1 MVDTNVLISLL
12 VFSSKKM
19 NRMMECIFMQHQLVL
34 SSYIVEELKDVVR
47 RKFAGK
53 AGVIDTLLA
62 KMNYEY
68 VYIPDIV
75 DDTFFEIKD
84 VKDYPVLYTAIL
96 EDVDI
101 LVTGDHD
108 FSDVEVE
115 RPEILTPAEFVDRYC
130 MLDGGKSEK

>member
-19 NRMMECIFMQHQLVL
+19 NQMMGCIFMEHQLVL

-47 RKFAGK
+47 RKFPNKVAI
-53 AGVIDTLLA
+53 ADTLLA

-68 VYIPDIV
+68 VYTPDIL
-75 DDTFFEIKD
+75 DETLFEIRD

-101 LVTGDHD
+101 LVTGDSD
-108 FSDVEVE
+108 FSDVDVDK
-115 RPEILTPAEFVDRYC
+115 PEILTPTEFVERYC
-130 MLDGGKSEK
+130 

>member
-19 NRMMECIFMQHQLVL
+19 NQMMECIFMEHQLVL

-47 RKFAGK
+47 RKFPDK
-53 AGVIDTLLA
+53 VGVVDALLA

-68 VYIPDIV
+68 VYTPDIL
-75 DDTFFEIKD
+75 DETLFEIRD
-84 VKDYPVLYTAIL
+84 VKDYPVLYTAVL

-101 LVTGDHD
+101 LVTGDND
-108 FSDVEVE
+108 FSDVDVDK
-115 RPEILTPAEFVDRYC
+115 PEILTPAEFVERYC
-130 MLDGGKSEK
+130 

>member
-19 NRMMECIFMQHQLVL
+19 NQMMEYIFTEHQLVL
-34 SSYIVEELKDVVR
+34 SSYIVEELKDVVS

-53 AGVIDTLLA
+53 AGVVDTLLA

-68 VYIPDIV
+68 VYTPEILDE
-75 DDTFFEIKD
+75 TLFEIRD

-101 LVTGDHD
+101 LVTGDSD
-108 FSDVEVE
+108 FSDVDVE
-115 RPEILTPAEFVDRYC
+115 KPEILTPTQFVERYV
-130 MLDGGKSEK
+130 EI

>member
-19 NRMMECIFMQHQLVL
+19 NQMMECIFMEHQLVL

-47 RKFAGK
+47 RKFASK
-53 AGVIDTLLA
+53 AGVVDTLLA
-62 KMNYEY
+62 KMNYEF
-68 VYIPDIV
+68 VYTPDLV
-75 DDTFFEIKD
+75 DETLFEIRD

-101 LVTGDHD
+101 VVTGDGD
-108 FSDVEVE
+108 FSDVNVDK
-115 RPEILTPAEFVDRYC
+115 PEILTPAEFVEMYF
-130 MLDGGKSEK
+130 

>member
-19 NRMMECIFMQHQLVL
+19 NQMMECIFTEHQLVL
-34 SSYIVEELKDVVR
+34 SSYIVEELRDVVR

-53 AGVIDTLLA
+53 AGVVDTLLGE
-62 KMNYEY
+62 MNYEY
-68 VYIPDIV
+68 VYTPNILDEAL
-75 DDTFFEIKD
+75 FEIRD

-101 LVTGDHD
+101 LVTGDND
-108 FSDVEVE
+108 FSDIDIEK
-115 RPEILTPAEFVDRYC
+115 PEILTPTEFVERYI
-130 MLDGGKSEK
+130 EI

>member
-12 VFSSKKM
+12 VFSSMKM
-19 NRMMECIFMQHQLVL
+19 NRMMECIFTEHQLVL

-47 RKFAGK
+47 RKFSGK
-53 AGVIDTLLA
+53 VGVVDTLLA

-68 VYIPDIV
+68 VYTPDML
-75 DDTFFEIKD
+75 DETLFEIRD

-101 LVTGDHD
+101 LVTGDSD
-108 FSDVEVE
+108 FEDVGVDK
-115 RPEILTPAEFVDRYC
+115 PGFWHQAEKV
-130 MLDGGKSEK
+130 

>member
-1 MVDTNVLISLL
+1 MRIMVDTNVLISLL

-19 NRMMECIFMQHQLVL
+19 NHMMECIFMEHQLVL

-47 RKFAGK
+47 RKFPDK
-53 AGVIDTLLA
+53 VGVVDTLLA

-68 VYIPDIV
+68 VYTPDTL
-75 DDTFFEIKD
+75 DEMLFEIRD

-101 LVTGDHD
+101 LVTGDSD
-108 FSDVEVE
+108 FEDVDVEK
-115 RPEILTPAEFVDRYC
+115 PEILTPAEFVERYC
-130 MLDGGKSEK
+130 

>member
-19 NRMMECIFMQHQLVL
+19 NQMMECIFIEHQLVL
-34 SSYIVEELKDVVR
+34 SSYIVDELKDVVR
-47 RKFAGK
+47 RKFPNK
-53 AGVIDTLLA
+53 VRVVDTLLA

-68 VYIPDIV
+68 VYTPDILDETLFV
-75 DDTFFEIKD
+75 IRD

-101 LVTGDHD
+101 LVTGDND
-108 FSDVEVE
+108 FEDVSVDK
-115 RPEILTPAEFVDRYC
+115 PEILTPAEFVEMYC
-130 MLDGGKSEK
+130 